1 VAFDATGAHMTPP
14 AVVARWALLAVLPL
28 WSVYLAHVVTGPNM
42 PTGFIMAE
50 MPYYCADGREIFER
64 GNGFMYCNP
73 YDPDPAAPVI
83 YFHWLLW
90 LLGFMMMKLH
100 ISPGMAT
107 VTTGAVA
114 GVVCAW
120 LTFRLVEAIL
130 PSRRWLGLCYLAVM
144 WGGGLLVAAAGVA
157 NLCTRQQLVVN
168 LLRFDPFEGW
178 WFLNWG
184 RNLVLPNETVYHA
197 LVAGSW
203 LAVVRGR
210 PWAAVAAVTALAA
223 THPFSGIQH
232 LLVLGAWLVFQR
244 PRSLVS
250 AAPLVALAAVTAVFT
265 AYYFVYLPA
274 FPQHRALEKNWSLA
288 WIMPL
293 MSLVAA
299 GAPVACLAAA
309 RCWRDRG
316 VWRPEMSFFLIAA
329 FVSLLLVKHE
339 LFISPRQPLH
349 FSRGYTWTPLAL
361 LGLPLVQ
368 SFLEHNL
375 VHPLRLGRVVVF
387 AVAAGLAVLDNAT
400 FIAYQWNQPWAY
412 HQDVRVSPSM
422 RAAFG
427 VLERTGLRGTAVV
440 VKPAGDEW
448 EDYNYLLATYTGMTP
463 LLGHPHI
470 SPIVREAT
478 VEVQAWQETGA
489 VSPRLA
495 TVEAMI
501 VPIDF
506 PQARLP
512 GGAAGWQTLARCGT
526 VRVVA
531 SRKANPPRVGE

>member
-1 VAFDATGAHMTPP
+1 
-14 AVVARWALLAVLPL
+14 
-28 WSVYLAHVVTGPNM
+28 
-42 PTGFIMAE
+42 MAE

-90 LLGFMMMKLH
+90 LLGFMTMKLH

-107 VTTGAVA
+107 VATGAVA

-157 NLCTRQQLVVN
+157 NLCTGQQLVVN
-168 LLRFDPFEGW
+168 LLRFDPFEGC

-197 LVAGSW
+197 LVAWCW
-203 LAVVRGR
+203 LAVVRDR
-210 PWAAVAAVTALAA
+210 QWPAVAAVTALAA
-223 THPFSGIQH
+223 THPFSGVQH

-250 AAPLVALAAVTAVFT
+250 AAPLV
-265 AYYFVYLPA
+265 
-274 FPQHRALEKNWSLA
+274 
-288 WIMPL
+288 
-293 MSLVAA
+293 
-299 GAPVACLAAA
+299 
-309 RCWRDRG
+309 
-316 VWRPEMSFFLIAA
+316 
-329 FVSLLLVKHE
+329 
-339 LFISPRQPLH
+339 
-349 FSRGYTWTPLAL
+349 
-361 LGLPLVQ
+361 
-368 SFLEHNL
+368 
-375 VHPLRLGRVVVF
+375 

-412 HQDVRVSPSM
+412 HQDVRVSRSM

-427 VLERTGLRGTAVV
+427 VLERTRLRGTAVV

-448 EDYNYLLATYTGMTP
+448 EDYSYLLATYTGMTP

-478 VEVQAWQETGA
+478 AEVRAWQETGA

-531 SRKANPPRVGE
+531 SRNANPPCVGE